1 MADSP
6 YGPDQGPGY
15 GGNEYPPPRQGMST
29 GAKVAIGCGV
39 ALLIAI
45 VAAAIFVFFA
55 GRFVSEQIGGFGAQ
69 KEASETFDRLAAE
82 YPFEPPADGVV
93 SDRQASTFFNVT
105 DEVWPTVADYADQLN
120 RVIRQAE
127 QSEDETELRDF
138 MSGME
143 AMGKILR
150 ARLVLAQTLESYQ
163 MSNHEYVWTGSTLM
177 QAYSELTGAETE
189 TETDEPVPSENLE
202 LAGRYQTQLAEL
214 AWEDEDRIGKG
225 ILLLISMI
233 DSGEKEWSEIFQ
245 EE

>member
-15 GGNEYPPPRQGMST
+15 EGYEYPPPRKGMST

-39 ALLIAI
+39 ALLVAI

-69 KEASETFDRLAAE
+69 KEASETFERLAAE

-93 SDRQASTFFNVT
+93 SDRQARTFFDVT
-105 DEVWPTVADYADQLN
+105 DEVWPSVADYADELN

-127 QSEDETELRDF
+127 ESEDETELRDV

-143 AMGKILR
+143 AMGKLLR
-150 ARLVLAQTLESYQ
+150 ARLVLAETLESYQ
-163 MSNHEYVWTGSTLM
+163 LSNHEYVWTGSTLM
-177 QAYSELTGAETE
+177 QAYGVLTGAETE
-189 TETDEPVPSENLE
+189 ADEPVPSENLE

-214 AWEDEDRIGKG
+214 AWEEEDRIGKG
-225 ILLLISMI
+225 ILLLISLI
-233 DSGEKEWSEIFQ
+233 DSGEKEWSEVFQ